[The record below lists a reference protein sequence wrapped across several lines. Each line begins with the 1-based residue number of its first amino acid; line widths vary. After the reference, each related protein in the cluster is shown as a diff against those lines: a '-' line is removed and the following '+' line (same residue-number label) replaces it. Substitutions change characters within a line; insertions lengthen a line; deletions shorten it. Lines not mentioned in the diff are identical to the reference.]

1 MTLSS
6 VAARTP
12 DGHSL
17 FDNLSLAFGRERTA
31 VVGRN
36 GVGKTTLLRLVAGL
50 AEPAEGTV
58 ARAGSVGWLA
68 QTYEPGSSETVA
80 ETLGAAEP
88 LALLARVLAGEGSV
102 EDMAEADWTLEARLD
117 EALAQVGLTGLA
129 LDRATNS
136 LSGGEQTR
144 LRLAGLMLAAPDL
157 IVLDEPTNHLD
168 AEARA
173 LVAEVVGRWPGGVL
187 TVSHD
192 RGLLRRMDRI
202 VELSSLGART
212 YGGGWDL
219 YV

>member
-1 MTLSS
+1 MTLNG

-58 ARAGSVGWLA
+58 ARAGTVGWLA
-68 QTYEPGSSETVA
+68 QSYEPAPGETVA
-80 ETLGAAEP
+80 ETLGAAGP

-129 LDRATNS
+129 LDRFTAS
-136 LSGGEQTR
+136 LSGGE
-144 LRLAGLMLAAPDL
+144 
-157 IVLDEPTNHLD
+157 
-168 AEARA
+168 
-173 LVAEVVGRWPGGVL
+173 
-187 TVSHD
+187 
-192 RGLLRRMDRI
+192 
-202 VELSSLGART
+202 
-212 YGGGWDL
+212 
-219 YV
+219 